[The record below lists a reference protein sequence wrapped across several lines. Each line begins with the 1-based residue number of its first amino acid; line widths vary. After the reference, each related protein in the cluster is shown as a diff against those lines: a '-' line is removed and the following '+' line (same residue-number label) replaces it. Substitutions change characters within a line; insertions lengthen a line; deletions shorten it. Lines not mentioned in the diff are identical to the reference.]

1 MFLQSHSR
9 VPRADGEDFG
19 EAGETRTV
27 DEQRRGRYSVTSNK
41 FFFFFSLWQNRL
53 LNERFRGRS
62 PVGAAVV
69 HFMVNFKDCLSWA
82 DGTA

>member
-1 MFLQSHSR
+1 MSR
-9 VPRADGEDFG
+9 DGADIQLP
-19 EAGETRTV
+19 AT
-27 DEQRRGRYSVTSNK
+27 K
-41 FFFFFSLWQNRL
+41 FFFVFPLWQNRL

-62 PVGAAVV
+62 LVGAAVV

>member
-41 FFFFFSLWQNRL
+41 FFFFFPLAEPAS
-53 LNERFRGRS
+53 ERKVPWTVTGRRCCGS
-62 PVGAAVV
+62 FHG
-69 HFMVNFKDCLSWA
+69 
-82 DGTA
+82 